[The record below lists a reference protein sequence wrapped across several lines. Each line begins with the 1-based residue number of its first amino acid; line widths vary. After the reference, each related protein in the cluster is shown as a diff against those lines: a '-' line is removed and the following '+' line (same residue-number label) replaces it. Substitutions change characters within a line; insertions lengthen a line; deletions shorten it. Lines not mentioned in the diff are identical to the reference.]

1 MNKNEIIDDILKNS
15 PSRLRESYFSK
26 NYPIIT
32 DEIINYT
39 SIQDITFKERNLYKK
54 LGFNYTHRTKPN
66 YWWVIDGVRH
76 HRFTW
81 NKKRLVKEGA
91 DSNKTGVEI
100 MYNMGY
106 FRIFGCGQDKYTYE

>member
-39 SIQDITFKERNLYKK
+39 TIQDITFKEL
-54 LGFNYTHRTKPN
+54 
-66 YWWVIDGVRH
+66 
-76 HRFTW
+76 
-81 NKKRLVKEGA
+81 
-91 DSNKTGVEI
+91 
-100 MYNMGY
+100 
-106 FRIFGCGQDKYTYE
+106 